1 MKKVGR
7 LYREYLADRIR
18 ERVGN
23 SSSTFLLNYTQVD
36 SSRLSDLRK
45 NLKKAGADVCV
56 SKNSI
61 ARLVLKDMNFSEF
74 SEEVKGQTAFV
85 WSKADS
91 VEVSKVLLEFI
102 KNCEN
107 ISVRGGLLEGRTL
120 KKEDVKKLS
129 DLPSKQILI
138 ATLLGTIQAPL
149 TRLAGSLTAKSTE
162 LLSIL
167 KQLSEKKGGS

>member
-61 ARLVLKDMNFSEF
+61 ARLV
-74 SEEVKGQTAFV
+74 
-85 WSKADS
+85 
-91 VEVSKVLLEFI
+91 
-102 KNCEN
+102 
-107 ISVRGGLLEGRTL
+107 
-120 KKEDVKKLS
+120 
-129 DLPSKQILI
+129 
-138 ATLLGTIQAPL
+138 
-149 TRLAGSLTAKSTE
+149 
-162 LLSIL
+162 
-167 KQLSEKKGGS
+167 